1 MSRRTT
7 TPPASTSGEDRADAR
22 AALPSVLADDVLDVV
37 VVGVGTYSGTVCVG
51 ATAVEPELL
60 ELEPLEPLP
69 MRPPNS
75 PPELLE
81 LPPPRSP
88 RSGSNG
94 LPADVPLNGLD
105 GPPGALGI
113 IPSTG
118 PIKDA
123 SSAPPKRAA
132 ILLTTNI

>member
-22 AALPSVLADDVLDVV
+22 AVLDVV
-37 VVGVGTYSGTVCVG
+37 LVGVGTYWVTVCVG
-51 ATAVEPELL
+51 ATAAVEPELL
-60 ELEPLEPLP
+60 ELEPLEPLEPLP

-123 SSAPPKRAA
+123 TNAPPKRAA
-132 ILLTTNI
+132 ILLT